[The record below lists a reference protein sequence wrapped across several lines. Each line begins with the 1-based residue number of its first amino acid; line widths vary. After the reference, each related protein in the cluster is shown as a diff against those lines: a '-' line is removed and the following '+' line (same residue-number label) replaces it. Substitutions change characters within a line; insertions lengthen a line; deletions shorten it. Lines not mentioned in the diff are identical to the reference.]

1 MYHILCRPHN
11 KSYIAR
17 RKFAE
22 ETYDIQP
29 NQAASSSNIST
40 TIQDDLGQ
48 ISTLDTIAAS
58 NIPLQNR

>member
-1 MYHILCRPHN
+1 MSLIDAIC
-11 KSYIAR
+11 SYIAR

-22 ETYDIQP
+22 EIYDVQP
-29 NQAASSSNIST
+29 NQAANSSNIST

>member
-1 MYHILCRPHN
+1 MSLMDGIC
-11 KSYIAR
+11 SYIAR

-22 ETYDIQP
+22 EIYDIQP
-29 NQAASSSNIST
+29 NHAATNSSNIST

>member
-1 MYHILCRPHN
+1 MDSY
-11 KSYIAR
+11 SYIAR

-22 ETYDIQP
+22 EIYDIQP
-29 NQAASSSNIST
+29 NQAGSSNSNIST